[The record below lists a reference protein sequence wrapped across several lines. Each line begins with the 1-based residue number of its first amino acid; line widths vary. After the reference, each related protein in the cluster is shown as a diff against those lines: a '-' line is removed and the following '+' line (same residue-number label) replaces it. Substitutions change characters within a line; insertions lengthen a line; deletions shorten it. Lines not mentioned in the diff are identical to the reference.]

1 MNRGL
6 LIGGAAGML
15 LSLVPWWTA
24 FRTLESLDV
33 ARRIAA
39 REAAQGGPADRLA
52 DAPWRLAAGSAGAA
66 QATTARRV
74 RVAAKANGVL
84 IETLK
89 SAEPIGPGIVRIE
102 LSLSGPEK
110 AVLTLGD
117 AVERGGRGVRW
128 ENWELAAV
136 PGGVR
141 LMGTV
146 AIAWR

>member
-6 LIGGAAGML
+6 LIGGAAGVL

-24 FRTLESLDV
+24 YRNLDSLDLARTL
-33 ARRIAA
+33 AA
-39 REAAQGGPADRLA
+39 REAARDGPADRLA

-66 QATTARRV
+66 QALTARRV

-89 SAEPIGPGIVRIE
+89 AAEPIGPGIARVE
-102 LSLSGPEK
+102 LSMSGPEK

-141 LMGTV
+141 LTGTV

>member
-6 LIGGAAGML
+6 LIGGLAGML

-24 FRTLESLDV
+24 FRNLDNLDLARTL
-33 ARRIAA
+33 AA
-39 REAAQGGPADRLA
+39 RESARRGPADRLA

-66 QATTARRV
+66 QASVARRV
-74 RVAAKANGVL
+74 RAAAKANGVL
-84 IETLK
+84 VETLK
-89 SAEPIGPGIVRIE
+89 AAEPIGPGIARIE
-102 LSLSGPEK
+102 LSMSGPEK

>member
-1 MNRGL
+1 MNRAL

-15 LSLVPWWTA
+15 LSLVPWWSA
-24 FRTLESLDV
+24 FRTLDSLDA

-39 REAAQGGPADRLA
+39 REEARAGPADRLSGA
-52 DAPWRLAAGSAGAA
+52 SWRLAAGSAGAA
-66 QATTARRV
+66 QAATARRV
-74 RVAAKANGVL
+74 RAAAKANGVL
-84 IETLK
+84 VETLK
-89 SAEPIGPGIVRIE
+89 SAEPIGPGIARIE
-102 LSLSGPEK
+102 LSMSGPEK